1 MPRLLVQN
9 YAPTVRAVT
18 MLLFLTG
25 CVGVGPTSITTSKS
39 DHTADQIP
47 VTLHK
52 PNGLGPFPAVVIMH
66 DCSGLG
72 PRSSGAPERW
82 AKELTGRGYVIL
94 IPDSFTTR
102 GHADGVCTDPSPS
115 RRDVSPAR
123 RVSDAY
129 AALAYA
135 HTLSFV
141 DPSRVGL
148 MGGSHGGST
157 VLASMIA
164 PTNQKDVFTA
174 AVALYPAC
182 AVQYGDWHGIRTSG
196 PGGPVTRYVGV
207 YKPLAPIFILIGEKD
222 DWTPAEPCRKLV
234 AAAQAAGYP
243 ISIKVYPGAHHAF
256 DSNRPVRYVAQ
267 RVNANSSTGRGATT
281 GGDPQAWADSINEID
296 SFFGKILK
304 QNQK

>member
-1 MPRLLVQN
+1 MNP
-9 YAPTVRAVT
+9 
-18 MLLFLTG
+18 
-25 CVGVGPTSITTSKS
+25 
-39 DHTADQIP
+39 
-47 VTLHK
+47 
-52 PNGLGPFPAVVIMH
+52 MH

-148 MGGSHGGST
+148 MGGSHVDACISNGLSGRIAEAGPIITLDQQSRNCRRAESRFLCGG
-157 VLASMIA
+157 
-164 PTNQKDVFTA
+164 
-174 AVALYPAC
+174 
-182 AVQYGDWHGIRTSG
+182 G
-196 PGGPVTRYVGV
+196 
-207 YKPLAPIFILIGEKD
+207 
-222 DWTPAEPCRKLV
+222 
-234 AAAQAAGYP
+234 
-243 ISIKVYPGAHHAF
+243 
-256 DSNRPVRYVAQ
+256 
-267 RVNANSSTGRGATT
+267 
-281 GGDPQAWADSINEID
+281 
-296 SFFGKILK
+296 
-304 QNQK
+304 